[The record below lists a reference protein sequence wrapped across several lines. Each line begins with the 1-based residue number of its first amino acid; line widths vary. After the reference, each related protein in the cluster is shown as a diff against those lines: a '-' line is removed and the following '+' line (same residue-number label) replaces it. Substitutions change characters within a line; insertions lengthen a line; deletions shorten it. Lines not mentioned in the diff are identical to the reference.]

1 MLFAFLRDTTVLFA
15 FLRDTTMLWK
25 LAGGCH
31 PARIA
36 HFILLRF
43 LINNLLHLFIQLSYL
58 SHVLR
63 VTFLSAASQTL
74 MYFYAIF

>member
-1 MLFAFLRDTTVLFA
+1 VLFA
-15 FLRDTTMLWK
+15 FLRHTTMLWK

-43 LINNLLHLFIQLSYL
+43 LINNLLHFI
-58 SHVLR
+58 
-63 VTFLSAASQTL
+63 FLSNYLIYL
-74 MYFYAIF
+74 MSCV